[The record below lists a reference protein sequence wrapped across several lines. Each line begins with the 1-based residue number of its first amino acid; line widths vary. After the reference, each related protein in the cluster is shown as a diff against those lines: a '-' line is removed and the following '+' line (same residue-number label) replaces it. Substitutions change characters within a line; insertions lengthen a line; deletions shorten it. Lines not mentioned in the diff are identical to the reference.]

1 MAMLTQELMHVVRR
15 EVIMPELQ
23 FVEAE
28 QEEEEE
34 VVEVEV
40 VYCSCSA
47 RR

>member
-1 MAMLTQELMHVVRR
+1 MAMLTQELVHVVQR
-15 EVIMPELQ
+15 EVIMPGLQ

-40 VYCSCSA
+40 CCSCSA

>member
-1 MAMLTQELMHVVRR
+1 MAMLTQELVHVVQR
-15 EVIMPELQ
+15 EVIMPGLQ

-34 VVEVEV
+34 VVGEVC
-40 VYCSCSA
+40 CSCSA

>member
-1 MAMLTQELMHVVRR
+1 MAMVTQELMHVVLR

-40 VYCSCSA
+40 CCSCSA